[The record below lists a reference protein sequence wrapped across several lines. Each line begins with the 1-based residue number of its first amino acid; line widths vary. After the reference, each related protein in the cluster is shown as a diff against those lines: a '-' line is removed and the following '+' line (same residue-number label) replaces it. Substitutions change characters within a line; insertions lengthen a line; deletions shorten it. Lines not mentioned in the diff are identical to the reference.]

1 MTAVSTV
8 VMALFHAR
16 QNKPVKGYQL
26 KKIGSMSFGVGSMS
40 ILCLI
45 ENIAKKQN

>member
-26 KKIGSMSFGVGSMS
+26 KKNRLYVIWCG
-40 ILCLI
+40 
-45 ENIAKKQN
+45 